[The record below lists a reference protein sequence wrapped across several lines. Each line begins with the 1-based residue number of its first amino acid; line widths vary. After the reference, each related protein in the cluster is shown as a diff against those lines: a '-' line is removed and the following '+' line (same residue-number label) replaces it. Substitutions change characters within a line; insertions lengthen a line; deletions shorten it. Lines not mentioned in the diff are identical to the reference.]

1 MWSLFRILATVFVAI
16 PKGLAT
22 TFKHLPRKTTTIAY
36 PRKPAKLAPR
46 YRGLHYLTRYPD
58 GQERCVACGLC
69 AIACPSDCIYLEP
82 EENERGERVA
92 KLYEID
98 EIRCIFCGYCEEACP
113 EEAIRLGWEFEFS
126 QYDRKNFVWT
136 KEMLLENFD
145 KLEKRRAKGF
155 IRETKFQFRAEPKTY
170 F

>member
-1 MWSLFRILATVFVAI
+1 MADLIRILASVFLAI

-22 TFKHLPRKTTTIAY
+22 TFKHLFRKTTTIAY
-36 PRKPAKLAPR
+36 PRKPAKFAPR
-46 YRGLHYLTRYPD
+46 YRGLHYLTRYLD
-58 GQERCVACGLC
+58 GEERCVACGLC

-145 KLEKRRAKGF
+145 KLEKGRAKGF
-155 IRETKFQFRAEPKTY
+155 IRERKFQFRAEPETY

>member
-1 MWSLFRILATVFVAI
+1 MLRLLKTLATIFVAI

-22 TFKHLPRKTTTIAY
+22 TFKHLLWKTTTIDY
-36 PRKPAKLAPR
+36 PKKPPEFGER

-69 AIACPSDCIYLEP
+69 AIACPADCIYLEP

-92 KLYEID
+92 KMYEID
-98 EIRCIFCGYCEEACP
+98 EIRCIFCGYCEDACP
-113 EEAIRLGWEFEFS
+113 EEAIRLGWEFEFA
-126 QYDRKNFVWT
+126 QYDRKNFLWT

-145 KLEKRRAKGF
+145 KLEKKRGKPF
-155 IRETKFQFRAEPKTY
+155 IRKEKFQFRADPKTY